1 MKYILGLSKQDL
13 KLSKFEILEFFRL
26 KKSENKKELMIIN
39 LNDKKIKEI
48 KKLAYTNYTCEV
60 LFESSMKELI
70 EKIEKYNWQKHY
82 KKNYCVRNIGINISK
97 EKKFADIIWNK
108 LKKPKVDLRNA
119 ITEFMFIKFGSK
131 VLGTKLIWKNPKE
144 FLQRKAHLR
153 PELHPSSLDPRL
165 AKACVNIAVGYSK
178 SKVLD
183 PFCGTCGILIEAGLL
198 NHKVIGCDLDVIMAR
213 KGVINIEHY
222 NIENYEI
229 GLRNALEFNE
239 KVNAIVTDIPYGK
252 NTKAKDIEK
261 VVKKFLENARKFSKK
276 VVIMF
281 PSEIKYKKLVG
292 KWKIKAEFNHYLHKS
307 LSKKVVVLKK

>member
-13 KLSKFEILEFFRL
+13 KLSKFEVMEFLGL
-26 KKSENKKELMIIN
+26 KNSENKKELMLIN
-39 LNDKKIKEI
+39 LNDKKAKDIQ
-48 KKLAYTNYTCEV
+48 KLPYTNLVYEV
-60 LFESSMKELI
+60 LFESSKKDLVG
-70 EKIEKYNWQKHY
+70 KIEKYDWQKY
-82 KKNYCVRNIGINISK
+82 YRKSFCVRNIGIDARK
-97 EKKFADIIWNK
+97 EKEYADIIWDR
-108 LKKPKVDLRNA
+108 LKKPKVDLKNA
-119 ITEFMFIKFGSK
+119 VSEFVFIRFNGK
-131 VLGTKLIWKNPKE
+131 VYATKLVWKNPKE

-165 AKACVNIAVGYSK
+165 AKACINIAVGYSK

-198 NHKVIGCDLDVIMAR
+198 KHKVIGCDLDVIMAR

-239 KVNAIVTDIPYGK
+239 KVNAIVTDIPYGR
-252 NTKAKDIEK
+252 NTKSNQIEK
-261 VVKKFLENARKFSKK
+261 VVKKFLANAKKFSKK

-281 PSEIKYKKLVG
+281 PSDVKYKKLIG
-292 KWKIKAEFNHYLHKS
+292 KWKVKAEFTHYLHKN
-307 LSKKVVVLKK
+307 LSKRVVVLE